1 MRERRTAVFGTVADL
16 RAELLRTAVAGDID
30 LSASVRKEIAPRQS
44 PANRTRFRMK
54 MPAYQRIFHADGSC
68 DELRIGTMTLAP
80 RGGRADQRRGP
91 RPGV

>member
-1 MRERRTAVFGTVADL
+1 
-16 RAELLRTAVAGDID
+16 
-30 LSASVRKEIAPRQS
+30 
-44 PANRTRFRMK
+44 MK